1 MRFSRSK
8 KFVSMLI
15 IFVIVFTYTG
25 QTLKAIAST
34 DGITSIT
41 DGFFANSNIKLSS
54 YFEDAENQSD
64 EKVSD
69 VNEKATLLLEVS
81 PEKIGKGFIRE
92 GKITANS
99 VDGGD
104 LNFKFSTIKDITEQD
119 DSEDNDKT
127 VDEEE
132 TKNEIENEIQSQ
144 NTINENMQE
153 QETEEEA
160 PEKSVQYIDITS
172 RSSEPREE
180 SQEEDE
186 QESEE
191 QTDEAQEE
199 ELVDEEKIIQE
210 MLNTEEKEETWGKH
224 QVQLLSDNEIEV
236 KNVVD
241 KIRIEVEIE
250 YLSKEEITPANL
262 YQKVGIDFEAK
273 YIDVNLKETEESVH
287 NEISIGWCYHKDI
300 EMASEYTKFSAYQVG
315 ERQGSILEN
324 KVTLK
329 RETEDEN
336 YLPLK
341 STSLEITVP
350 MLEGEKPSSVSIV
363 ANKLMASKGQDTGAV
378 EFTENDWNYNQ
389 DDGKITIHTNND
401 KDGLAVNTLG
411 TDEYVIV
418 YKYDRFVEEGN
429 YTFDKKVMVMA
440 EEYSSNENGSLEQT
454 LEDSQEI
461 QAVIGDMISY
471 NISTSGD
478 AVGKGKINANYN
490 QETALY
496 ETEFTTTVNLNIL
509 TNDVFEEITVDTTK
523 ENYLDA
529 AQTAFETNDI
539 YYKKIKFNDNEIR
552 NILEHGGSIE
562 IYNSNRELL
571 DMLNAE
577 TIEAHKNCEIN
588 LESHPNGVLV
598 VLKNVSIDQNLS
610 IEYTKAIGKSNYD
623 KASFNTFREI
633 ESKVTATVK
642 YPEDEN
648 VYHLSEISV
657 RKAMESSKTVASL
670 VLNNNILN
678 TLSKNENVQM
688 KVELNND
695 TEDSD
700 LYVNPSFELVFPEY
714 VKEVQIQDINLAIA
728 EGLSV
733 ANYQTY
739 LENGIVK
746 MKIDLSGVQT
756 KFSESTLT
764 HGTNLLI
771 TADITVDEYA
781 PSRKDQIKMYYYNE
795 GVTNYDAQTKWMV
808 TQNIPE
814 GILRETNGFEVAMIQ
829 YAAPSGFVTANAI
842 FNYDGQGA
850 NVKSIRQG
858 EKLRKLV
865 TGGEAHIATMELYV
879 ANNTGND
886 GTDVY
891 FMGRVPFQDNY
902 DAITGKALETT
913 VNTQMVSGV
922 MADEKN
928 ANVATIYYSVNEN
941 ATADLEDSN
950 NAWTTEPDNIR
961 DVKTYLIVVDGN
973 VAAGNALRYQYD
985 FEIPANLEENAA
997 IYGSFGAVYNGGE
1010 TSVADKVGLKTDI
1023 RIPIRMKVTSDLEE
1037 QVGENRFV
1045 NYTVNVKNDGRI
1057 PLKNLTFTNA
1067 IPEGTTLYEKS
1078 TDSYAG
1084 NQGYV
1089 QRDLTE
1095 LKWNVAELKSGE
1107 TWQETYRLK
1116 VEPNM
1121 AGKTISNSF
1130 FAQMDD
1136 LTQKSNV
1143 HELIVTA
1150 NPLDIEMSQSVEEVS
1165 VGEEVIYRVNVTN
1178 TTNRTEKNV
1187 KLKYTNPEELQVNSI
1202 AQINDEN
1209 SEFTASEGNT
1219 ENVYIFDALE
1229 PGVTKTVYIK
1239 QTAKKENT
1247 EGVGSKVTVELEDG
1261 TVGTS
1266 SEVSLKIN
1274 AVRLRIWQTA
1284 DVENA
1289 EVQAG
1294 EEIDITLNIEN
1305 IGQIDA
1311 EEIKVTSMLSE
1322 YLEPE
1327 LLEKVGGGGSS
1338 MFGYDAQ
1345 EVNTNIYLDAGETYT
1360 VTITATAKENCVGKK
1375 IKSKWKISQEDMPDM
1390 ETDEM
1395 KIKIV
1400 KPKKEEEEKEESKD
1414 GYSIS
1419 GTTWIDTNQNGIK
1432 DEEDSYGGYAQ
1443 MQLLKDGKVV
1453 QETTTDQDGSYVF
1466 TELEEGNYMVVSNY
1480 DKDTYATTSYD
1491 TKTVEGQVK
1500 SNAYETTEGVAVTES
1515 IGVSKQDVENVNI
1528 GLIEKEK
1535 FDFAITQSIA
1545 KATVNVNG
1553 KEKEYDYDDLDLAKL
1568 AIKPKDLENAIVKI
1582 QYKIRVSN
1590 VGTVAGKVSSIVDY
1604 LPNGMMFNE
1613 EENPFWVRGTDGNLY
1628 YSGLKDTTIAAKDFQ
1643 DVTLILQKK
1652 MSSDNTG
1659 IVSNKAQ
1666 IANTESNTRLVEA
1679 KKNNLA
1685 SQETIVTAKK
1695 GEGLVITIT
1704 GISIFSLIAGFGYLV
1719 KTGYWKDKVWIKKV
1733 YR

>member
-1 MRFSRSK
+1 
-8 KFVSMLI
+8 MLI

-886 GTDVY
+886 GTDV
-891 FMGRVPFQDNY
+891 
-902 DAITGKALETT
+902 
-913 VNTQMVSGV
+913 
-922 MADEKN
+922 
-928 ANVATIYYSVNEN
+928 
-941 ATADLEDSN
+941 
-950 NAWTTEPDNIR
+950 
-961 DVKTYLIVVDGN
+961 
-973 VAAGNALRYQYD
+973 
-985 FEIPANLEENAA
+985 
-997 IYGSFGAVYNGGE
+997 
-1010 TSVADKVGLKTDI
+1010 
-1023 RIPIRMKVTSDLEE
+1023 
-1037 QVGENRFV
+1037 
-1045 NYTVNVKNDGRI
+1045 
-1057 PLKNLTFTNA
+1057 
-1067 IPEGTTLYEKS
+1067 
-1078 TDSYAG
+1078 
-1084 NQGYV
+1084 
-1089 QRDLTE
+1089 
-1095 LKWNVAELKSGE
+1095 
-1107 TWQETYRLK
+1107 
-1116 VEPNM
+1116 
-1121 AGKTISNSF
+1121 
-1130 FAQMDD
+1130 
-1136 LTQKSNV
+1136 
-1143 HELIVTA
+1143 
-1150 NPLDIEMSQSVEEVS
+1150 
-1165 VGEEVIYRVNVTN
+1165 
-1178 TTNRTEKNV
+1178 
-1187 KLKYTNPEELQVNSI
+1187 
-1202 AQINDEN
+1202 
-1209 SEFTASEGNT
+1209 
-1219 ENVYIFDALE
+1219 
-1229 PGVTKTVYIK
+1229 
-1239 QTAKKENT
+1239 
-1247 EGVGSKVTVELEDG
+1247 
-1261 TVGTS
+1261 
-1266 SEVSLKIN
+1266 
-1274 AVRLRIWQTA
+1274 
-1284 DVENA
+1284 
-1289 EVQAG
+1289 
-1294 EEIDITLNIEN
+1294 
-1305 IGQIDA
+1305 
-1311 EEIKVTSMLSE
+1311 
-1322 YLEPE
+1322 
-1327 LLEKVGGGGSS
+1327 
-1338 MFGYDAQ
+1338 
-1345 EVNTNIYLDAGETYT
+1345 
-1360 VTITATAKENCVGKK
+1360 
-1375 IKSKWKISQEDMPDM
+1375 
-1390 ETDEM
+1390 
-1395 KIKIV
+1395 
-1400 KPKKEEEEKEESKD
+1400 
-1414 GYSIS
+1414 
-1419 GTTWIDTNQNGIK
+1419 
-1432 DEEDSYGGYAQ
+1432 
-1443 MQLLKDGKVV
+1443 
-1453 QETTTDQDGSYVF
+1453 
-1466 TELEEGNYMVVSNY
+1466 
-1480 DKDTYATTSYD
+1480 
-1491 TKTVEGQVK
+1491 
-1500 SNAYETTEGVAVTES
+1500 
-1515 IGVSKQDVENVNI
+1515 
-1528 GLIEKEK
+1528 
-1535 FDFAITQSIA
+1535 
-1545 KATVNVNG
+1545 
-1553 KEKEYDYDDLDLAKL
+1553 
-1568 AIKPKDLENAIVKI
+1568 
-1582 QYKIRVSN
+1582 
-1590 VGTVAGKVSSIVDY
+1590 
-1604 LPNGMMFNE
+1604 
-1613 EENPFWVRGTDGNLY
+1613 
-1628 YSGLKDTTIAAKDFQ
+1628 
-1643 DVTLILQKK
+1643 
-1652 MSSDNTG
+1652 
-1659 IVSNKAQ
+1659 
-1666 IANTESNTRLVEA
+1666 
-1679 KKNNLA
+1679 
-1685 SQETIVTAKK
+1685 
-1695 GEGLVITIT
+1695 
-1704 GISIFSLIAGFGYLV
+1704 
-1719 KTGYWKDKVWIKKV
+1719 
-1733 YR
+1733 